1 MGILSWIILVL
12 IVAFVAVGIF
22 AVVKLAA
29 LVSNNP
35 DDSEH

>member
-12 IVAFVAVGIF
+12 IVAFVAAGIF
-22 AVVKLAA
+22 SVVKLAA

>member
-12 IVAFVAVGIF
+12 IVAFVAAGIF